1 MKTKRHLLALIALIA
16 ITPTVFLNH
25 VASAQRTT
33 ININKMVFARDPN
46 GQRGL
51 TMFESKDHV
60 IYCIV
65 GISNP
70 SADVKYKFVWSYYN
84 RAQNQRQELFTQD
97 LDNQTTNEVISK
109 FSSSRDLAAGSYT
122 VDIYIDSRKRQS
134 RSFYV

>member
-1 MKTKRHLLALIALIA
+1 MNTKRQLLTIIALVA
-16 ITPTVFLNH
+16 ITTNVSLSQ
-25 VASAQRTT
+25 VATAQRTT
-33 ININKMVFARDPN
+33 ININKMQFARDPN

-51 TMFESKDHV
+51 TIFEPKDHV

-70 SADVKYKFVWSYYN
+70 SAEVKYKFVWSFYN
-84 RAQNQRQELFTQD
+84 RAQNQRKELFTQD

-109 FSSSRDLAAGSYT
+109 FSSSQDLVAGSYT
-122 VDIYIDSRKRQS
+122 VDVYIDGRKRQS